1 MCNLYMNITSLNVE
15 NIFHQKY
22 YPEKIKAYIV
32 HFCFPFSTKES
43 NIIFTSSNFFFTVPI
58 FS

>member
-32 HFCFPFSTKES
+32 HFCLSFLTKES
-43 NIIFTSSNFFFTVPI
+43 NIIFTSPNFFFILPI